1 MLISIAQRRM
11 GRLYSIPCFRIV
23 RIEALDYSANTIVD
37 RRVQQTAITAIVRS
51 RVALSEWNKQ
61 DASETW

>member
-11 GRLYSIPCFRIV
+11 GQLYSIPCFRIV
-23 RIEALDYSANTIVD
+23 CIEALDYSANTIVD

-51 RVALSEWNKQ
+51 RVVLSE
-61 DASETW
+61 